1 MTVNFTTSVTVSGL
15 AAASTTVTAEVLF
28 TAGGQSVTIPAEAL
42 AAEESA

>member
-1 MTVNFTTSVTVSGL
+1 MNYTVDCEY
-15 AAASTTVTAEVLF
+15 AF